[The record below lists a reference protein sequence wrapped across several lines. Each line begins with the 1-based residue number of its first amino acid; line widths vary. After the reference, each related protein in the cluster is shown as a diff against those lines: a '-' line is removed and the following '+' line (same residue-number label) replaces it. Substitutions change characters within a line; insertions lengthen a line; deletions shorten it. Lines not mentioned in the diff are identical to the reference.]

1 MPKSAISLPRN
12 ASSIG
17 VPCTAW
23 RSSTIIFA
31 ARPRSALS
39 FSTMVVFRV
48 VNIPTN
54 IDPMATMIL
63 ANATVSGERGY
74 AQRISTTAGH
84 ELASDE
90 PERRGG
96 TNTGAAPFDLMLGS
110 LGACTAITM
119 RMYGD
124 RKQWTLGA
132 IEVKLRLV
140 KEGDEP
146 MRIERKISVSEAID
160 GEQQAKL
167 LEIADKTPVTKALA
181 PGVPI
186 QTVFETS
193 TQPAR

>member
-1 MPKSAISLPRN
+1 
-12 ASSIG
+12 
-17 VPCTAW
+17 
-23 RSSTIIFA
+23 
-31 ARPRSALS
+31 
-39 FSTMVVFRV
+39 
-48 VNIPTN
+48 
-54 IDPMATMIL
+54 MIL
-63 ANATVSGERGY
+63 ANATVSGTSGY
-74 AQRISTTAGH
+74 AQRITTTAGH

-110 LGACTAITM
+110 LGACTAITL

-124 RKQWTLGA
+124 RKQWKLGTVD
-132 IEVKLRLV
+132 VKLRLI

-146 MRIERKISVSEAID
+146 AHIERKISLSEPLD
-160 GEQQAKL
+160 DEQQTKL

-186 QTVFETS
+186 QTVLETS

>member
-1 MPKSAISLPRN
+1 
-12 ASSIG
+12 
-17 VPCTAW
+17 
-23 RSSTIIFA
+23 
-31 ARPRSALS
+31 
-39 FSTMVVFRV
+39 
-48 VNIPTN
+48 
-54 IDPMATMIL
+54 MIL
-63 ANATVSGERGY
+63 AKAAVTGERGY
-74 AQRISTTAGH
+74 AQRITTVSGH

-119 RMYGD
+119 RMYSE
-124 RKQWTLGA
+124 RKQWNLGT
-132 IEVKLRLV
+132 IDVKLRLV

-146 MRIERKISVSEAID
+146 MRIERHISVSEAID

-186 QTVFETS
+186 HTMFETS